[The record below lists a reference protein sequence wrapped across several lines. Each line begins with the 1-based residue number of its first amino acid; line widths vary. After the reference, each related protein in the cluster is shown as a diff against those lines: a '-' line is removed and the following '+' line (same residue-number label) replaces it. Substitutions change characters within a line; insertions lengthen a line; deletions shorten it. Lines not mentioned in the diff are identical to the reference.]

1 VQDQVRVIFWL
12 LIKGFKMKVKG
23 LGWWVLGLVVLI
35 TIINYLDRGTL
46 NYMWVAN
53 KKLEYRLVE
62 NPGRNSRQ
70 PFAMFDQANNRYALH
85 NADGTIDTVEAA
97 RIKVATNNKVQYIK
111 RGGIAIE
118 LGLVDAKA
126 SEKEINDQS
135 KKLYSY
141 IYMFFM
147 VAYGFSQLFSGRL
160 YDRIG
165 TRKGFIVSVII
176 WGLADMFASAA
187 RGMMSLTFFRVMLG
201 LGEAGPWPGAVK
213 SNAEWF
219 PVKQRA
225 FAQGLFGAGGSIGSV
240 LAPIVISM
248 LYLSFGWRSTFLIV
262 GSLGLIWIIPW
273 MTVNKRQPE
282 DHPWIT
288 DEEKQLILA
297 GRNQTTA
304 TTDKAKSWKELLRT
318 RSSYAV
324 LLGRFFLDPIWWMFV
339 AWLPI
344 YLSDKYKL
352 DIKQVAFSAWVPYAG
367 AAIGAIV
374 GGWFSGRLI
383 RKGMNVLKAR
393 KTAVVVGACL
403 TLPAMIATAF
413 ASTSLVAV
421 LLMAVI
427 LGGFQFSIV
436 NIQTIPSDLHTGKTV
451 GSLAGIGGA
460 AAVLGIIGTM
470 YFVPYITQNTWL
482 PFFMM
487 GAALVPLCVFSVYTF
502 LPKNSKF
509 D

>member
-1 VQDQVRVIFWL
+1 MK
-12 LIKGFKMKVKG
+12 IKG
-23 LGWWVLGLVVLI
+23 LRWWILGLVVLI

-53 KKLEYRLVE
+53 KKMEYVLAQNANGNVLV
-62 NPGRNSRQ
+62 
-70 PFAMFDQANNRYALH
+70 PFATYDQTSNSYTLFNS
-85 NADGTIDTVEAA
+85 DGKTEIVEGGKIKTITKNGEQKAE
-97 RIKVATNNKVQYIK
+97 YIK
-111 RGGIAIE
+111 RSGIAIE
-118 LGLVDAKA
+118 LGLVDVNA
-126 SEKEINDQS
+126 SEKEIADQS

-147 VAYGFSQLFSGRL
+147 VAYGISQLFSGKL

-176 WGLADMFASAA
+176 WGLADMLTSAA
-187 RGMMSLTFFRVMLG
+187 RGIFSLTFFRVMLG

-248 LYLSFGWRSTFLIV
+248 LYLSFGWKGTFLIV
-262 GSLGLIWIIPW
+262 GSLGILWIIPW
-273 MTVNKRQPE
+273 IIFNKRQPE

-288 DEEKQLILA
+288 DEEKQLIVS
-297 GRNQTTA
+297 GRNQNA
-304 TTDKAKSWKELLRT
+304 IAIDKGKSWKELLKT
-318 RSSYAV
+318 KSSYSV

-367 AAIGAIV
+367 AAIGAII
-374 GGWFSGRLI
+374 GGWFSGKLI
-383 RKGMNVLKAR
+383 RDGMNVLKAR
-393 KTAVVVGACL
+393 KTAVVVGACF

-413 ASTSLVAV
+413 ASTPLLAV
-421 LLMAVI
+421 LLMAII

-436 NIQTIPSDLHTGKTV
+436 NIQTIPSDIHTGKTV

-460 AAVLGIIGTM
+460 SAVLGIIGTM
-470 YFVPYITQNTWL
+470 YFVPYITQNSWF

-487 GAALVPLCVFSVYTF
+487 GAALVPLCVLCVFIF
-502 LPKNSKF
+502 LPKNSRSN
-509 D
+509 